1 MIKAVIFDLD
11 NTLLDFMK
19 MKHMSI
25 DAALSG
31 MQEAGLLINLIKAKK
46 RIFEIYEEMG
56 WEFQEV
62 FDLFIKEELGHID
75 YKILASGIVAYRK
88 AKEASLIPY
97 VNVNST
103 LIALSKLGL
112 KLGVVSDAPSR
123 EAWMRICSLN
133 FHHLFDAVVTFDDTG
148 EHKPSPKPFKK
159 ISQLL
164 NVLPEESI
172 MIGDWP
178 DRDVIGAKKLGMK
191 LVPEI

>member
-31 MQEAGLLINLIKAKK
+31 MQEAGLLIDLNKAKK
-46 RIFEIYEEMG
+46 RIFDIYEEMG

-88 AKEASLIPY
+88 AK
-97 VNVNST
+97 
-103 LIALSKLGL
+103 
-112 KLGVVSDAPSR
+112 
-123 EAWMRICSLN
+123 
-133 FHHLFDAVVTFDDTG
+133 
-148 EHKPSPKPFKK
+148 
-159 ISQLL
+159 
-164 NVLPEESI
+164 
-172 MIGDWP
+172 
-178 DRDVIGAKKLGMK
+178 
-191 LVPEI
+191 